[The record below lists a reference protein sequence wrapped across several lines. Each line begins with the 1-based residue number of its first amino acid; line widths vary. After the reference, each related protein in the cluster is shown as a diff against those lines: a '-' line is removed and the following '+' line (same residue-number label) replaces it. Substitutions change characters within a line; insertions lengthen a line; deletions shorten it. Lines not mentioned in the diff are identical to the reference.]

1 MSAAVTF
8 GSEGYAVEDGQSFPI
23 GAYIHTDGGVG
34 TYYVTI
40 NYDPAVLTYVS
51 GADSVDAQ
59 NGVLTLSGN
68 SGNPEIKYWLTFQ
81 AKQGGDTA
89 ISVSSASVN
98 LPDDSGA
105 YEVAVMGAAPVHVQ
119 GDGAEENEVAEEDG
133 EEAEEENTTAPVDL
147 FTTAGLLRE
156 EARAEQELHTPEYP
170 PDLLY
175 IGGED
180 QTGENQPGENQI
192 EENQTGGTHGID
204 LSSPGATDG
213 NTADIS
219 LISGEIGT
227 ESTTIAENG
236 TDRPKTSIFFN
247 SYVVLFLGL
256 IAIIV
261 AVNAVVFT
269 IVRILRKRKERKKRK
284 PEDEVHTTYDED
296 SDLEFLHFDD
306 EPEDEQTEEIEA
318 AGQSEEE
325 TEGAEAA
332 DRSEEGTE
340 EPEATGQSG
349 TEAAES
355 ETVDISGAA
364 GEVARAGTSQEA
376 FPSLRKLLDITNP
389 PAVDVRD
396 VTMMFKLS
404 SGEASGFKEF
414 LIHLLKRQI
423 RYRRLYALY
432 HVSFSIQRGE
442 VVGIIGTNGSG
453 KSTLL
458 KIISGALKPTEGEVR
473 VDRRKLQ
480 LLTLGTGFDMELTAH
495 ENVYLNGSIIGYTR
509 EFLDTHYE
517 EIVSFAELSG
527 FMEEKVKNFSSGMV
541 SRLGFAIATAGRAAD
556 ILILD
561 EVLSVG
567 DEFFR
572 KKSLARISEMIH
584 GGSTVLM
591 VSHGM
596 DTILNHCTRTIWIE
610 KGELKMDGA
619 PKEVCAAYREYGKHN
634 KAE

>member
-8 GSEGYAVEDGQSFPI
+8 GSEGYTVEDGQSFPI
-23 GAYIHTDGGVG
+23 GAYIHTDGGAG

-89 ISVSSASVN
+89 ISVGSASVN

-192 EENQTGGTHGID
+192 EEHHGID
-204 LSSPGATDG
+204 LNRGGAAEG
-213 NTADIS
+213 NTAEIS
-219 LISGEIGT
+219 IVSGEIDSELESMTVT
-227 ESTTIAENG
+227 ETEAGAEE
-236 TDRPKTSIFFN
+236 PKTSIFFN
-247 SYVVLFLGL
+247 SYVVLLLGL

-261 AVNAVVFT
+261 AVNVVVFT
-269 IVRILRKRKERKKRK
+269 IARIVRKRREQKKR
-284 PEDEVHTTYDED
+284 EAENEIHVTYDED
-296 SDLEFLHFDD
+296 SDLEFLHFD
-306 EPEDEQTEEIEA
+306 EEEEDTGDV
-318 AGQSEEE
+318 GQEE
-325 TEGAEAA
+325 TEEPAEA
-332 DRSEEGTE
+332 
-340 EPEATGQSG
+340 GQSG
-349 TEAAES
+349 TSGEPEKAVAEMES
-355 ETVDISGAA
+355 
-364 GEVARAGTSQEA
+364 
-376 FPSLRKLLDITNP
+376 FPSIQKLLDITNP

-396 VTMMFKLS
+396 VTMLFKLS

-414 LIHLLKRQI
+414 LIQLIKRQV

-517 EIVSFAELSG
+517 EIVAFAELSG

-541 SRLGFAIATAGRAAD
+541 SRLGFAIATAGQAAD

-596 DTILNHCTRTIWIE
+596 DTILNHCTRAIWIE
-610 KGELKMDGA
+610 KGELRMDGA
-619 PKEVCAAYREYGKHN
+619 PKVVCAAYREYGKHN

>member
-8 GSEGYAVEDGQSFPI
+8 GSEGYAVENGQSFPI
-23 GAYIHTDGGVG
+23 GAYIHTDGGAG

-51 GADSVDAQ
+51 GADAVDAQ

-68 SGNPEIKYWLTFQ
+68 SGNPEVKYWLTFQ

-119 GDGAEENEVAEEDG
+119 GKGQEENEDAEEDG
-133 EEAEEENTTAPVDL
+133 EEAEEEDVSVPANASAA
-147 FTTAGLLRE
+147 AGLLRE
-156 EARAEQELHTPEYP
+156 ETRAEQELREPSYP
-170 PDLLY
+170 PDLLNAGN
-175 IGGED
+175 GGE
-180 QTGENQPGENQI
+180 QTGETQTSHPGK
-192 EENQTGGTHGID
+192 ID
-204 LSSPGATDG
+204 LTGTD
-213 NTADIS
+213 TAESIDV
-219 LISGEIGT
+219 SGEIAT
-227 ESTTIAENG
+227 ESTTVVETETG
-236 TDRPKTSIFFN
+236 TNAPKTSIFFN
-247 SYVVLFLGL
+247 SYVVLLLGL
-256 IAIIV
+256 IAFIV
-261 AVNAVVFT
+261 AVNVVVFSIAR
-269 IVRILRKRKERKKRK
+269 IVRKRKERKQRK
-284 PEDEVHTTYDED
+284 PEEEIHITYDED
-296 SDLEFLHFDD
+296 SDLEFLHFD
-306 EPEDEQTEEIEA
+306 EEQEEESGQEEA
-318 AGQSEEE
+318 EEAEEAGQSR
-325 TEGAEAA
+325 A
-332 DRSEEGTE
+332 
-340 EPEATGQSG
+340 EPEADD
-349 TEAAES
+349 A
-355 ETVDISGAA
+355 SGAA
-364 GEVARAGTSQEA
+364 GAIPQTGTSQET
-376 FPSLRKLLDITNP
+376 FPSLQKLLDITNP

-396 VTMMFKLS
+396 VTMLFKLS

-414 LIHLLKRQI
+414 LIQLIKRQV

-432 HVSFSIQRGE
+432 HVSFSIQKGE

-458 KIISGALKPTEGEVR
+458 KIISGALRPTEGEVR
-473 VDRRKLQ
+473 VDRRRLQ

-509 EFLDTHYE
+509 EFLDAHYE

-596 DTILNHCTRTIWIE
+596 DTIMNHCTRAIWIE

-619 PKEVCAAYREYGKHN
+619 PKVVCAAYREYGKQN
-634 KAE
+634 RVK

>member
-23 GAYIHTDGGVG
+23 GAYIHTDGGTG

-40 NYDPAVLTYVS
+40 NYDPAVLNYVS
-51 GADSVDAQ
+51 GADAVDAQ

-81 AKQGGDTA
+81 AKGAGDTA

-105 YEVAVMGAAPVHVQ
+105 YEVAIMGAAPVHVEGTGQ
-119 GDGAEENEVAEEDG
+119 EENEDAEDDG
-133 EEAEEENTTAPVDL
+133 EEAEEDVSHHADL
-147 FTTAGLLRE
+147 YTTAGLLQE
-156 EARAEQELHTPEYP
+156 EARAEQELREPSYP

-175 IGGED
+175 IGNGEN
-180 QTGENQPGENQI
+180 QTGENQP
-192 EENQTGGTHGID
+192 EENQTEEHHGID
-204 LSSPGATDG
+204 LNRGGAADG
-213 NTADIS
+213 VTADIS
-219 LISGEIGT
+219 IISGEIETET
-227 ESTTIAENG
+227 ESITVTETEAGAGE
-236 TDRPKTSIFFN
+236 PKTSIFFN
-247 SYVVLFLGL
+247 SYVVLLLGL
-256 IAIIV
+256 IALIV
-261 AVNAVVFT
+261 AVNAVVFF
-269 IVRILRKRKERKKRK
+269 IAGIIRKRRKRKRKE
-284 PEDEVHTTYDED
+284 PGDEIHITYDED
-296 SDLEFLHFDD
+296 SDLEFLHFD
-306 EPEDEQTEEIEA
+306 EEEDDTGE
-318 AGQSEEE
+318 AGQEE
-325 TEGAEAA
+325 TKKPAEAEQAEA
-332 DRSEEGTE
+332 DD
-340 EPEATGQSG
+340 
-349 TEAAES
+349 AAEQ
-355 ETVDISGAA
+355 D
-364 GEVARAGTSQEA
+364 VAEMES
-376 FPSLRKLLDITNP
+376 FPSIQKLLDITNP
-389 PAVDVRD
+389 PVVDVRD
-396 VTMMFKLS
+396 VTMLFKLS

-414 LIHLLKRQI
+414 LIQLIKRQV

-432 HVSFSIQRGE
+432 HISFSIQRGE

-509 EFLDTHYE
+509 EFLDTHYD
-517 EIVSFAELSG
+517 EIVAFAELSG

-541 SRLGFAIATAGRAAD
+541 SRLGFAIATAGQAAD

-596 DTILNHCTRTIWIE
+596 DTILNHCTRAIWIE
-610 KGELKMDGA
+610 KGELRMDGV
-619 PKEVCAAYREYGKHN
+619 PKEVCAAYREYGKQ
-634 KAE
+634 E

>member
-8 GSEGYAVEDGQSFPI
+8 GSEGYAVENGQSFPI
-23 GAYIHTDGGVG
+23 GAYIHTDGGAG

-51 GADSVDAQ
+51 GADAVDAQ

-68 SGNPEIKYWLTFQ
+68 SGNPEVKYWLTFQ

-119 GDGAEENEVAEEDG
+119 GEGAEENEVAEEDG
-133 EEAEEENTTAPVDL
+133 EEAEEEDVSVPANASAA
-147 FTTAGLLRE
+147 AGLLRE
-156 EARAEQELHTPEYP
+156 ETRAEQELREPSYP
-170 PDLLY
+170 PDLLNAGN
-175 IGGED
+175 GGE
-180 QTGENQPGENQI
+180 QTGETQTSHPGK
-192 EENQTGGTHGID
+192 ID
-204 LSSPGATDG
+204 LTGTD
-213 NTADIS
+213 TAESIDV
-219 LISGEIGT
+219 SGEIAT
-227 ESTTIAENG
+227 ESTTVVETETG
-236 TDRPKTSIFFN
+236 TNAPKTSIFFN
-247 SYVVLFLGL
+247 SYVVLLLGL
-256 IAIIV
+256 IAFIV
-261 AVNAVVFT
+261 AVNVVVFSIAR
-269 IVRILRKRKERKKRK
+269 IVRKRKERKQRK
-284 PEDEVHTTYDED
+284 PEEEIHITYDED
-296 SDLEFLHFDD
+296 SDLEFLHFDE
-306 EPEDEQTEEIEA
+306 EPEEESGQEEA
-318 AGQSEEE
+318 EEAEEAGQSR
-325 TEGAEAA
+325 A
-332 DRSEEGTE
+332 
-340 EPEATGQSG
+340 EPEADDATGAIPQ
-349 TEAAES
+349 T
-355 ETVDISGAA
+355 
-364 GEVARAGTSQEA
+364 GTSQET
-376 FPSLRKLLDITNP
+376 FPSIQKLLDITNP

-414 LIHLLKRQI
+414 LIQLIKRQV

-432 HVSFSIQRGE
+432 HVSFSIQKGE

-458 KIISGALKPTEGEVR
+458 KIISGALRPTEGEVR
-473 VDRRKLQ
+473 VDRRRLQ

-509 EFLDTHYE
+509 EFLDAHYE

-596 DTILNHCTRTIWIE
+596 DTIMNHCTRAIWIE
-610 KGELKMDGA
+610 KGELRMDGA
-619 PKEVCAAYREYGKHN
+619 PREVCAAYREYGKHN